1 MNVRSHRCQPLEISN
16 LEISFLTSTPP
27 TEFSIMWHL
36 PPPQRISH
44 LIWPPIPLPPHP
56 NFVEKPGSICQ
67 GLQLVEYSSNQTL
80 TYIGVTRKKL
90 SSFCLQWTT
99 CITLENEARN
109 CNTSIRSQMI
119 LEFWNIWHS
128 NLSFLWAFWSKLLL
142 SGSFGHLYR
151 ES

>member
-27 TEFSIMWHL
+27 TEFSIMWC

-44 LIWPPIPLPPHP
+44 LIWTPLPLPPPP

-119 LEFWNIWHS
+119 LEFWNIWHK
-128 NLSFLWAFWSKLLL
+128 NCIQETPA
-142 SGSFGHLYR
+142 
-151 ES
+151 

>member
-27 TEFSIMWHL
+27 TEFSIMWC
-36 PPPQRISH
+36 PPPPENFSFD
-44 LIWPPIPLPPHP
+44 LDSLTPPPPP

-119 LEFWNIWHS
+119 LEFWNIWHK
-128 NLSFLWAFWSKLLL
+128 NCIQETPA
-142 SGSFGHLYR
+142 
-151 ES
+151 

>member
-1 MNVRSHRCQPLEISN
+1 MSDPIDANLWRFQIWRFLFWPALRQLNFPLCDAPPPEN
-16 LEISFLTSTPP
+16 FSFDLDSLTPP
-27 TEFSIMWHL
+27 
-36 PPPQRISH
+36 PP
-44 LIWPPIPLPPHP
+44 P

>member
-1 MNVRSHRCQPLEISN
+1 MP
-16 LEISFLTSTPP
+16 TSGDFKSGDFFSDQHSANWIFHYVTP
-27 TEFSIMWHL
+27 

-44 LIWPPIPLPPHP
+44 LIWPPIPLPPPHP
-56 NFVEKPGSICQ
+56 NFMEKPGSICQ

-119 LEFWNIWHS
+119 LEFWNIWHK
-128 NLSFLWAFWSKLLL
+128 NCIQETPA
-142 SGSFGHLYR
+142 
-151 ES
+151 